1 MLICAIHFSCQTQ
14 NKTGFKAENQSEIGF
29 FNGNLTQAMII
40 VQKVHFYAL
49 IYTREPN
56 AGTAKHA
63 QKPPLL
69 PARRSKFSFG
79 AITIDNAQLSMVRML
94 AFQWLHF
101 MFTMYFVAY
110 SVAV

>member
-79 AITIDNAQLSMVRML
+79 AITIDNAQQLLRCPLPLDQNS
-94 AFQWLHF
+94 QCWK
-101 MFTMYFVAY
+101 
-110 SVAV
+110 